1 MVIRYAFGNPPDSIS
16 PEHAVESWWRVL
28 LRRLFERRAQRSVG
42 MLILVLLTALAI
54 FGFLADAF

>member
-1 MVIRYAFGNPPDSIS
+1 
-16 PEHAVESWWRVL
+16 
-28 LRRLFERRAQRSVG
+28 LFERRAQRSVG